1 MSEYRGCQLPEDLY
15 YDLDYVW
22 LRPGSD
28 GLFTIGVTD
37 PAQTMGGRILSVHIK
52 KTGKTLLAGR
62 HVATLESGKWVGG
75 IPVPFA
81 ATIVE
86 RNEALLADPHLIN
99 VDPYGAGW
107 IARLRPEDPFR
118 RAGRRR
124 PHSSNGSTATTSSA
138 CAARIRTC
146 AASAGRRNCSRS
158 M

>member
-22 LRPGSD
+22 LRPGND

-107 IARLRPEDPFR
+107 IARLRPEAPEKALTDL
-118 RAGRRR
+118 
-124 PHSSNGSTATTSSA
+124 STGEPAMTA
-138 CAARIRTC
+138 LKQWIDRYDVECMR
-146 AASAGRRNCSRS
+146 CSD
-158 M
+158 

>member
-107 IARLRPEDPFR
+107 IARLRPEDPEK
-118 RAGRRR
+118 ALTGL
-124 PHSSNGSTATTSSA
+124 STGGPATTA
-138 CAARIRTC
+138 LKQWIDRYDVECMR
-146 AASAGRRNCSRS
+146 CSD
-158 M
+158 